1 MMKMEGLPLDVS
13 PLGDEGAQMIT
24 LVETS
29 ALEEDGTQPPNVHIL
44 TAHQLE
50 RETEQLQHHE
60 EREQPHPMSHQLQI
74 ELTEQPRVQR
84 DPPQSSPHCLVC
96 NAKLGVSARGAM
108 EVFSEK
114 AKTSHR
120 QLQVHIILST
130 IVNQDVSA
138 VVAHSSIV
146 CKKCFKLIDD
156 IDSLEGQLINMKQ
169 VVTNKYMRTLALVK
183 QDSAVPE
190 GVDNVLEEDTLNLE
204 ASSLTKDDKDFKVY
218 MGSEGPLRKTIPAAT
233 GLMHS
238 HASQSG
244 GGAGKVK
251 RARRGRS
258 RGRPPSVKLEVKQ
271 EDAVEVIT
279 GLAASESVES
289 LKHQGL
295 LGSSDSNDGLSGRLE
310 SNLEEDGGTDMLMVE
325 EEMLEDSVVVET
337 VEDVMEVDGL
347 DLEDTGGCVQ
357 ISGLTLPSLG
367 GHELDGVEQEEPG
380 GGLHADHHLLE
391 EGAEK
396 YKCRFCSLKTSVLA
410 DIQTHMREMHPERL
424 YECEVCKERL
434 TTKADLVCHLEQHI
448 ASGEKPYICTM
459 CPRKYALPR
468 QLKEHI
474 RHHMNKTFGCTHCT
488 KRFRSE
494 AALQEHFNVHTGNR
508 PYACDQCCKKFTSKH
523 ILKTHM
529 KTHGVR
535 QRPHQCTTCG
545 KNFLTSHHL
554 TDHLNVH
561 EGKKNYICENCGK
574 AFATQRSLD
583 LHAITHSGV
592 KNFPCSICHKL
603 FARKGEVEDHERTHT
618 GEKPFQC
625 EICGSTFSQR
635 SNLQSHKRTTHYQ
648 EKRYQCNQCHKAF
661 KRKRLLV
668 YHVMSVH
675 TGERP
680 YKCDQCNAG
689 FVYPEHYK
697 KHLRIHT
704 GEKPFKCDI
713 CGKTFNSRDN
723 RNAHKFIHSDKKP
736 YECMLC
742 GAGFMRKP
750 MLASH
755 LQQHGHTENLEKYI
769 KVNPPTVV
777 AVEGGRGDGET
788 SPGATVRTMK
798 LDEDQSLETSL
809 DGPVQLVRG
818 GVREGETVEVVS
830 RPVHIIDADDL
841 PRYIIHATPS
851 GERTEEGMGHFFASL
866 QGQVVEV
873 RAEDLERY
881 TDLTPDQMTQVAQ
894 VAAQVV
900 TGQPA
905 TSGIQQVSVSSDLR
919 PFNIQLEPATREV
932 TLQTQAG
939 TTREVSASIG
949 VATATVTTRDVTLP
963 TISHVQGAS
972 GTTVLVGGRQ
982 VQYEAGGLGQGT
994 LRKVLTDREDL
1005 RTISVHNMAQTDAR
1019 QVRHWQ
1025 QQPVTTPANNFIGD

>member
-1 MMKMEGLPLDVS
+1 
-13 PLGDEGAQMIT
+13 
-24 LVETS
+24 
-29 ALEEDGTQPPNVHIL
+29 
-44 TAHQLE
+44 
-50 RETEQLQHHE
+50 
-60 EREQPHPMSHQLQI
+60 
-74 ELTEQPRVQR
+74 
-84 DPPQSSPHCLVC
+84 
-96 NAKLGVSARGAM
+96 
-108 EVFSEK
+108 
-114 AKTSHR
+114 
-120 QLQVHIILST
+120 
-130 IVNQDVSA
+130 
-138 VVAHSSIV
+138 
-146 CKKCFKLIDD
+146 
-156 IDSLEGQLINMKQ
+156 
-169 VVTNKYMRTLALVK
+169 
-183 QDSAVPE
+183 
-190 GVDNVLEEDTLNLE
+190 
-204 ASSLTKDDKDFKVY
+204 
-218 MGSEGPLRKTIPAAT
+218 
-233 GLMHS
+233 
-238 HASQSG
+238 
-244 GGAGKVK
+244 
-251 RARRGRS
+251 
-258 RGRPPSVKLEVKQ
+258 
-271 EDAVEVIT
+271 
-279 GLAASESVES
+279 
-289 LKHQGL
+289 
-295 LGSSDSNDGLSGRLE
+295 
-310 SNLEEDGGTDMLMVE
+310 MLMVE
-325 EEMLEDSVVVET
+325 EEILEDSVVVET

-347 DLEDTGGCVQ
+347 DLEDTESCVQ

-367 GHELDGVEQEEPG
+367 GHELSVEQEEQ
-380 GGLHADHHLLE
+380 GLHTDHHLLE
-391 EGAEK
+391 DGVEK
-396 YKCRFCSLKTSVLA
+396 YKCRFCSLKMSILA

-434 TTKADLVCHLEQHI
+434 TTKAELVCHLEQHI
-448 ASGEKPYICTM
+448 ASGEKPYVCTM

-474 RHHMNKTFGCTHCT
+474 RHHMNKTFGCNHCS

-535 QRPHQCTTCG
+535 QRPHQCRTCG

-561 EGKKNYICENCGK
+561 EGKKNYICEACGK

-592 KNFPCSICHKL
+592 RNFSCSICHKR

-680 YKCDQCNAG
+680 HKCKQCNAG

-736 YECMLC
+736 YECLLC
-742 GAGFMRKP
+742 GVGFMRKP

-755 LQQHGHTENLEKYI
+755 LQQHGHTENLENYI

-777 AVEGGRGDGET
+777 AAEGGKGDGGT
-788 SPGATVRTMK
+788 SPGGTVRTMK
-798 LDEDQSLETSL
+798 LDEDQSLEPSL

-841 PRYIIHATPS
+841 PRYIIHTTAG
-851 GERTEEGMGHFFASL
+851 GERTEEGVGHFFASL

-905 TSGIQQVSVSSDLR
+905 TSGIQQVSVASDLR

-932 TLQTQAG
+932 TLQTQTAA
-939 TTREVSASIG
+939 TRDASPSIG

-963 TISHVQGAS
+963 TISHVQGGS
-972 GTTVLVGGRQ
+972 GATVLVGGRQ

-994 LRKVLTDREDL
+994 LRKVLTDREEL
-1005 RTISVHNMAQTDAR
+1005 RTISVHNMAQSDTR
-1019 QVRHWQ
+1019 TVRHWP
-1025 QQPVTTPANNFIGD
+1025 QQPVTTPANNFIGN

>member
-1 MMKMEGLPLDVS
+1 MIGRMEGLPLDVS

-29 ALEEDGTQPPNVHIL
+29 ALEEEGHQPPNVHIL

-50 RETEQLQHHE
+50 RANEQGGLEDRQ
-60 EREQPHPMSHQLQI
+60 QPHSLSHQLQ
-74 ELTEQPRVQR
+74 EHGEPLSRLQR
-84 DPPQSSPHCLVC
+84 DTSQSSPHCLVC

-120 QLQVHIILST
+120 QLQVHVILST

-156 IDSLEGQLINMKQ
+156 IDSMEGQLINMKQ

-183 QDSAVPE
+183 QDSGVSE
-190 GVDNVLEEDTLNLE
+190 NVDNVLEEDTLNLE

-218 MGSEGPLRKTIPAAT
+218 MGSG
-233 GLMHS
+233 
-238 HASQSG
+238 SG
-244 GGAGKVK
+244 GGKGK
-251 RARRGRS
+251 RGRRGRS

-271 EDAVEVIT
+271 EESVEVIT
-279 GLAASESVES
+279 GLAAGDNVES

-310 SNLEEDGGTDMLMVE
+310 GNLEEEGGTDMLMVE
-325 EEMLEDSVVVET
+325 EEILENSVVVET

-347 DLEDTGGCVQ
+347 DLEDTESCVQ

-367 GHELDGVEQEEPG
+367 THELNVEQEEQ
-380 GGLHADHHLLE
+380 GLNPDHHLLE
-391 EGAEK
+391 DGAEK
-396 YKCRFCSLKTSVLA
+396 YKCRFCSLKMSVLA

-434 TTKADLVCHLEQHI
+434 TTKAELLCHLEQHI
-448 ASGEKPYICTM
+448 ASGEKPYVCTM

-474 RHHMNKTFGCTHCT
+474 RHHMNKTFGCTHCS

-535 QRPHQCTTCG
+535 QRPHQCRTCG

-561 EGKKNYICENCGK
+561 EGKKNYICETCGK

-592 KNFPCSICHKL
+592 RNFSCSICHKR

-661 KRKRLLV
+661 KRKRLLM

-680 YKCDQCNAG
+680 HKCKQCNAG

-742 GAGFMRKP
+742 GVGFMRKP

-755 LQQHGHTENLEKYI
+755 LQQHGHTDNLENYI

-777 AVEGGRGDGET
+777 AAEGGKGEGGT
-788 SPGATVRTMK
+788 SPGTTVRTMK
-798 LDEDQSLETSL
+798 LDEDQSLEPSL
-809 DGPVQLVRG
+809 DGSVQLVRS
-818 GVREGETVEVVS
+818 GVRDGETVEVVS
-830 RPVHIIDADDL
+830 RPVHIIEADDL
-841 PRYIIHATPS
+841 PRYIIHTTGG
-851 GERTEEGMGHFFASL
+851 GERTEEGVGHFFASL

-939 TTREVSASIG
+939 SSREVSASIG

-963 TISHVQGAS
+963 TISHVQGGS
-972 GTTVLVGGRQ
+972 GAAVLVGGRQ
-982 VQYEAGGLGQGT
+982 VNYEPGGLGQGT
-994 LRKVLTDREDL
+994 LRKVLTDREEL
-1005 RTISVHNMAQTDAR
+1005 RTISVHNMAQSDTR
-1019 QVRHWQ
+1019 TVRHWQ